1 MSCCSSYDDTIPIF
15 HFQQMGYNPFRPHM
29 SFASPSSGAAAANI
43 TTTAAST
50 GAGSNGS
57 GANVANV
64 AGLDL
69 DAAAVAEETTM
80 AEVDDAFAML
90 LSLGR
95 KHLIQHHSLNLMSCK

>member
-29 SFASPSSGAAAANI
+29 SFASPSSGAAATTNTNI

-57 GANVANV
+57 GANVANA

-95 KHLIQHHSLNLMSCK
+95 IHFNTASQS